1 MTRKDLAEKK
11 IDRLESMEQ
20 AIEVISILE
29 YDECLAA
36 LNGVEKMPSDM
47 HKALMD
53 RAKSLKG
60 VTFELIVAGMQAA
73 VNCQEPP
80 AWRGSTGRKKEIYGI
95 YLL

>member
-11 IDRLESMEQ
+11 IEKLEGMKE
-20 AIEVISILE
+20 AIEMISILE
-29 YDECLAA
+29 YDECIYA
-36 LNGVEKMPSDM
+36 LEHVKRMQPVM

-73 VNCQEPP
+73 VN
-80 AWRGSTGRKKEIYGI
+80 
-95 YLL
+95 

>member
-36 LNGVEKMPSDM
+36 LNGIKKMPGDM

-73 VNCQEPP
+73 VNC
-80 AWRGSTGRKKEIYGI
+80 
-95 YLL
+95 